1 MDTGQGERT
10 PLKRRVVITGVGTV
24 TPLGNSAIDTWKEIC
39 KGKSGI
45 GRITKFDCTRH
56 ATKIAGELKNFDALS
71 FVSKKELRKFDDFI
85 IYALATTEMAIAD
98 SALVIKE
105 ENAER
110 VGVIIGSAIGGL
122 ATMEKAEETILR
134 GGPGKVSPFAIPSSL
149 ANLGAGNVSI
159 RFGAKGPINC
169 PVTACS
175 SGTNAIGDAMRI
187 IAGNYADVMIAGGVD
202 AAITPLGIAGFNAM
216 RAISV
221 RNDQP
226 EKASRPFDK
235 NRDGFVVGEG
245 CGIVILEELT
255 TALNRGA
262 RIYAEVVGYGSTSD
276 AYHLALPP
284 PGHEGAAR
292 CMSVALDDAR
302 MSPADIDYINAHGT
316 STPPNDLYE
325 TQAIKKVFG
334 DHAKKIPISS
344 TKSMTGHLLGATGAV
359 EAIISAMSL
368 CEGIIPPT
376 INLDNHDPE
385 CDLDYVPYTSRKK
398 NIRTAMSNTFG
409 FGGVNAVLILKKLNE
424 Q

>member
-1 MDTGQGERT
+1 LDTLQGERAS
-10 PLKRRVVITGVGTV
+10 LKRRIVITGVGAV
-24 TPLGNSAIDTWKEIC
+24 TPLGNSAKDTWKEIC

-56 ATKIAGELKNFDALS
+56 ATKIAGELKNFDARS

-85 IYALATTEMAIAD
+85 IYALAATEMAIAD
-98 SALVIKE
+98 SALVIHEKD
-105 ENAER
+105 AER
-110 VGVIIGSAIGGL
+110 TGVIIGSAIGGL
-122 ATMEKAEETILR
+122 ATLESEKETVLR
-134 GGPGKVSPFAIPSSL
+134 HGPRKMSPFGIPAVL

-202 AAITPLGIAGFNAM
+202 AAITPMGIAGFNAM

-226 EKASRPFDK
+226 EKASRPFDRD
-235 NRDGFVVGEG
+235 RDGFVVGEG

-255 TALNRGA
+255 SALNRGA

-276 AYHLALPP
+276 AYHMALPP

-292 CMSVALDDAR
+292 CMSAALHDAR
-302 MSPADIDYINAHGT
+302 MSPGDIDYINAHGT

-334 DHAKKIPISS
+334 DYAKKIPVSS

-359 EAIISAMSL
+359 EVIISAMSL

-376 INLDNHDPE
+376 TNLDNPDPE
-385 CDLDYVPYTSRKK
+385 CDLDYVPHTIRKK
-398 NIRTAMSNTFG
+398 DIHTVMSNTFG

>member
-1 MDTGQGERT
+1 
-10 PLKRRVVITGVGTV
+10 
-24 TPLGNSAIDTWKEIC
+24 
-39 KGKSGI
+39 
-45 GRITKFDCTRH
+45 
-56 ATKIAGELKNFDALS
+56 
-71 FVSKKELRKFDDFI
+71 
-85 IYALATTEMAIAD
+85 
-98 SALVIKE
+98 
-105 ENAER
+105 
-110 VGVIIGSAIGGL
+110 
-122 ATMEKAEETILR
+122 
-134 GGPGKVSPFAIPSSL
+134 
-149 ANLGAGNVSI
+149 
-159 RFGAKGPINC
+159 
-169 PVTACS
+169 
-175 SGTNAIGDAMRI
+175 
-187 IAGNYADVMIAGGVD
+187 MIAGGVD

-359 EAIISAMSL
+359 EAIISAISL

-376 INLDNHDPE
+376 INLDNPDPE

>member
-1 MDTGQGERT
+1 MMRGKDI
-10 PLKRRVVITGVGTV
+10 PVKRRVVITGVGAV
-24 TPLGNSAIDTWKEIC
+24 TPLGNSVEDTWKEIC

-45 GRITKFDCTRH
+45 GKITKFDSTGY
-56 ATKIAGELKNFDALS
+56 ATKIAGELKNFDARN
-71 FVSKKELRKFDDFI
+71 FASKKELRKFDNFI
-85 IYALATTEMAIAD
+85 IYALAAAEMAVAD
-98 SALVIKE
+98 SALVINE
-105 ENAER
+105 GNAER

-122 ATMEKAEETILR
+122 ATMEKTEDTILR
-134 GGPGKVSPFAIPSSL
+134 GGPGKISPFAIPAVL

-187 IAGNYADVMIAGGVD
+187 IAGNYADVMIAGGAD

-221 RNDQP
+221 RNDHP
-226 EKASRPFDK
+226 EKASRPFDR

-245 CGIVILEELT
+245 CGLVILEELT
-255 TALNRGA
+255 SALNRGA
-262 RIYAEVVGYGSTSD
+262 KIYAEMAGYGMTSD

-292 CMSVALDDAR
+292 CMSAALHDAR
-302 MSPADIDYINAHGT
+302 MNPGDIDYINAHGT

-334 DHAKKIPISS
+334 DHAKKLPVSS
-344 TKSMTGHLLGATGAV
+344 TKSMTGHLLGATGGV

-368 CEGIIPPT
+368 YEGIIPPT
-376 INLDNHDPE
+376 INLDNPDPE
-385 CDLDYVPYTSRKK
+385 CDLDYVPHTARKK
-398 NIRTAMSNTFG
+398 AIKTVMSNTFG
-409 FGGVNAVLILKKLNE
+409 FGGVNAVLILKKFDE
-424 Q
+424 H